1 MLGTKRNLN
10 ETDDRFN
17 DENVDSNNNNNNNNN
32 SNGSKRFKTNLIS
45 FEKKSNTA
53 TTSITSTT
61 STPVI
66 PLGSQKRINITSF
79 SGHRITRVIKSQNTE
94 NISTSLSKS
103 NILFN
108 DLLKKPINEILEEIE
123 NTESLKLKS
132 ELIKNSNSLTPT
144 KSKGVEELAK
154 NKDNRLWVDK
164 YAPSSFHDLLSDTTM
179 NLEVLNWL
187 ELWDHIVFGKPLPKN
202 LVMPSTFGNNGNNNN
217 NSGTGGYINRF
228 NSKFTT
234 SSNSNQQHQN
244 QGQYLLQEDG
254 TPIAKI
260 ILLTGGPGLGKTTL
274 AHVLAKQANYTPVE
288 INASEDRS
296 GEAFES
302 KLLSAIEMKSLF
314 NDKKPNCLIIDEI
327 DGISGRDNGPIEL
340 LIKLIDNSLKI
351 GNTKK
356 STGGSTGAKK
366 SGGKDGESSDNE
378 EEDDEYDEEEEQ
390 SENGSSTTKTTKGKK
405 GKKKGFTT
413 RLLRPII
420 CICNDQYV
428 PSLRKLRQKAM
439 VFDFQAPKKHEL
451 LSRLKVICSNEGLTA
466 SDATL
471 NSLID
476 MTGSDIRACINSLQF
491 IKSKTSVLNS
501 DILKNKSNIVI
512 GQKDM
517 EKGLVEIWN
526 NIFKT
531 STVNNKNNNNSNSNN
546 NNNNSSVLSKIPS
559 KKSNESSGGN
569 EYLNQLDFQIGACN
583 QVDKLLDGV
592 YENFLTNMSS
602 DYTMEKTMD
611 CLDWMVFGDQML
623 NIHADEKYRSLVPLA
638 VHQRC
643 TTYSPKI
650 QLPHS
655 DYDNFIK
662 KKSNTNIKDSFYSDL
677 PATIYSYLTKKC
689 FVIDFIYPFID
700 ILSLPVRVTNVQLY
714 SQTEKFNLNRLI
726 EIMKFYRLSYKLEKV
741 NNFNK
746 QLPQKKLID
755 VLDGDDEESRHK
767 KLNQQTQDVA
777 MQYKLEPP
785 IDSLLY
791 FQNQDPKTMVKHIRL
806 SHSQKQIISIAVQQY
821 KPPQKS
827 TQPTV
832 TNTDENQKQ
841 KEQSKKPTIIT
852 SKEEFKKPLVPT
864 VLKDFFGRVIQTS
877 PETKKKTMGPTPG
890 PNIKYRFQEGF
901 TNAVKKTV
909 YVKDFL

>member
-1 MLGTKRNLN
+1 MLGIKRNLSDS
-10 ETDDRFN
+10 DDRVN
-17 DENVDSNNNNNNNNN
+17 DENIDNNSNNNDI
-32 SNGSKRFKTNLIS
+32 SNKRFKTNSIS
-45 FEKKSNTA
+45 FEKKSNQSS
-53 TTSITSTT
+53 TSSTT
-61 STPVI
+61 SSSTSKI

-79 SGHRITRVIKSQNTE
+79 SGHRITRVVKSQNTE

-108 DLLKKPINEILEEIE
+108 DLLKKPIKEILEEIE
-123 NTESLKLKS
+123 NIESLKLKS
-132 ELIKNSNSLTPT
+132 DLIKNSNSLTPT
-144 KSKGVEELAK
+144 KSKGIDNNEDIVK

-164 YAPSSFHDLLSDTTM
+164 YAPTSFHDLLSDTTM

-187 ELWDHIVFGKPLPKN
+187 ELWDHVVFDKPLQKN
-202 LVMPSTFGNNGNNNN
+202 LVMPSTFNSNNNNN
-217 NSGTGGYINRF
+217 NSAGGYMNKF

-234 SSNSNQQHQN
+234 SSNSNHQHQN

-274 AHVLAKQANYTPVE
+274 AHVLAKQANYNPVE

-314 NDKKPNCLIIDEI
+314 NDNKPNCLIIDEI

-340 LIKLIDNSLKI
+340 LIKLIDNSLKL
-351 GNTKK
+351 GNIKK
-356 STGGSTGAKK
+356 STSNPAVAAKK
-366 SGGKDGESSDNE
+366 SGKDTESDDDDDDDQEE
-378 EEDDEYDEEEEQ
+378 EEDEDIDEKLPNDQ
-390 SENGSSTTKTTKGKK
+390 LIAKTKGKK
-405 GKKKGFTT
+405 GKKKGFKT

-439 VFDFQAPKKHEL
+439 VFDFQAPKKNEL

-466 SDATL
+466 TDTTL

-476 MTGSDIRACINSLQF
+476 MTGSDIRSCINSLQF

-501 DILKNKSNIVI
+501 ELLKNKSNIVI

-526 NIFKT
+526 NIFKSS
-531 STVNNKNNNNSNSNN
+531 ST
-546 NNNNSSVLSKIPS
+546 NSSNVNKLSKYTNFTTTPT
-559 KKSNESSGGN
+559 KKSIEFSGGN
-569 EYLNQLDFQIGACN
+569 DNLNQLDFQIGACN
-583 QVDKLLDGV
+583 QVDKLIDGV
-592 YENFLTNMSS
+592 YENYLTNMSS

-623 NIHADEKYRSLVPLA
+623 NVHADEKYRSLVPLA
-638 VHQRC
+638 IHQRC

-662 KKSNTNIKDSFYSDL
+662 KKSTSNIKDSFYSDL

-689 FVIDFIYPFID
+689 FVIDFIYPFVD

-714 SQTEKFNLNRLI
+714 SQTEKINLNRLV

-741 NNFNK
+741 NTFIK
-746 QLPQKKLID
+746 HHYQSQKKLVD
-755 VLDGDDEESRHK
+755 SLDDDDEEIRNK
-767 KLNQQTQDVA
+767 KQQQQQQTQQTQDQT

-785 IDSLLY
+785 IDTLLY
-791 FQNQDPKTMVKHIRL
+791 FQNQDTKAMVKHIRL
-806 SHSQKQIISIAVQQY
+806 SHSQKQIISTAVQQY

-827 TQPTV
+827 TTTV
-832 TNTDENQKQ
+832 NNDENQKQ
-841 KEQSKKPTIIT
+841 QKDQLKKQTT
-852 SKEEFKKPLVPT
+852 VTTKEEFKKPLVPT

-877 PETKKKTMGPTPG
+877 PETKKKTMGPTLG

>member
-1 MLGTKRNLN
+1 MLGTKRNLSDTN
-10 ETDDRFN
+10 DIIN
-17 DENVDSNNNNNNNNN
+17 DENVDNN
-32 SNGSKRFKTNLIS
+32 SNKRFKTNSIS
-45 FEKKSNTA
+45 FEKKSNPP
-53 TTSITSTT
+53 SSLST
-61 STPVI
+61 I

-79 SGHRITRVIKSQNTE
+79 SGHRITRVVKSQNSE

-123 NTESLKLKS
+123 NIESLKLKS

-144 KSKGVEELAK
+144 KSKGVTEEIVK

-164 YAPSSFHDLLSDTTM
+164 YAPTSFHDLLSDTTM

-187 ELWDHIVFGKPLPKN
+187 ELWDHIVFDKPLSKN
-202 LVMPSTFGNNGNNNN
+202 LIMPSTFNNNNNNNGNNNN
-217 NSGTGGYINRF
+217 KNSSSTGGGYFNKY

-274 AHVLAKQANYTPVE
+274 AHVLAKQANYNPVE

-314 NDKKPNCLIIDEI
+314 NDNKPNCLIIDEI

-340 LIKLIDNSLKI
+340 LIKLIDNSLKL
-351 GNTKK
+351 GNHKK
-356 STGGSTGAKK
+356 STTNPAAKK
-366 SGGKDGESSDNE
+366 SAGNDTESDDDDHDDDDDHE
-378 EEDDEYDEEEEQ
+378 DQDEDDEK
-390 SENGSSTTKTTKGKK
+390 STKTKAKK

-439 VFDFQAPKKHEL
+439 VFDFQAPKKNDL

-466 SDATL
+466 TDATL
-471 NSLID
+471 NALID

-491 IKSKTSVLNS
+491 IKSKTTVLNS
-501 DILKNKSNIVI
+501 DLLKNKSNIVI

-526 NIFKT
+526 NIFKSSSIT
-531 STVNNKNNNNSNSNN
+531 SSANK
-546 NNNNSSVLSKIPS
+546 LSKY
-559 KKSNESSGGN
+559 SNTSSSSSSSSSSIDSINSIGN
-569 EYLNQLDFQIGACN
+569 DYLNQLDFQIGACN
-583 QVDKLLDGV
+583 QVDKLIDGV
-592 YENFLTNMSS
+592 YENYLTNMSS
-602 DYTMEKTMD
+602 DYTMQKTMD

-623 NIHADEKYRSLVPLA
+623 NVHADEKYRSLVPLA
-638 VHQRC
+638 IHQRC
-643 TTYSPKI
+643 STYSPKI

-662 KKSNTNIKDSFYSDL
+662 KKSNSNIKDSFYSDL

-689 FVIDFIYPFID
+689 FVIDFIYPFVD

-714 SQTEKFNLNRLI
+714 SQTEKTNLNRLV

-741 NNFNK
+741 NNFIK
-746 QLPQKKLID
+746 QLQPQKKLVD
-755 VLDGDDEESRHK
+755 SLDEKDDEELQRNK
-767 KLNQQTQDVA
+767 KQQNQQTQDIT

-785 IDSLLY
+785 IDTLLY
-791 FQNQDPKTMVKHIRL
+791 FQNQNPKTMVKHIRL
-806 SHSQKQIISIAVQQY
+806 SHSQKQIISTAVQQY

-827 TQPTV
+827 TTTTTTTTV
-832 TNTDENQKQ
+832 KNDENQKQ
-841 KEQSKKPTIIT
+841 KDQLKKPIAT
-852 SKEEFKKPLVPT
+852 KEEFKKPLVPT

-877 PETKKKTMGPTPG
+877 PETKKKTMEATAG